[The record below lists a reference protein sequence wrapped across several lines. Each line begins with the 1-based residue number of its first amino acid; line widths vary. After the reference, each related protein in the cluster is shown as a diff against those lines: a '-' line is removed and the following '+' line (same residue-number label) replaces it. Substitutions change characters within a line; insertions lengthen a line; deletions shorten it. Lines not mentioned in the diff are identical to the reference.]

1 MAENHKMP
9 LIHTNPTKNSAL
21 RSGSASQHYRYTI
34 DLQNL
39 PEIVFSKDHVKHSR
53 PSEYTIIEKTLYQKN
68 PKNTLVGGLEHFLF
82 FHILGMSSSQLTFT
96 PSFFRRVGLN
106 HQPVTRLGGSSFK
119 HLPKHYPKYSIS
131 I

>member
-53 PSEYTIIEKTLYQKN
+53 PSEYTIIEKTLYQK
-68 PKNTLVGGLEHFLF
+68 KQKIHWLVVWNIFY
-82 FHILGMSSSQLTFT
+82 SSIYWECHH
-96 PSFFRRVGLN
+96 PN
-106 HQPVTRLGGSSFK
+106 
-119 HLPKHYPKYSIS
+119 
-131 I
+131 

>member
-21 RSGSASQHYRYTI
+21 RSGSASQPYRYTI

-39 PEIVFSKDHVKHSR
+39 PEIVFSKDHVKDSR
-53 PSEYTIIEKTLYQKN
+53 PSGYTIVENILSQKN
-68 PKNTLVGGLEHFLF
+68 PKNKLVGGLEHFLF

-96 PSFFRRVGLN
+96 PSFFRGVGLN
-106 HQPVTRLGGSSFK
+106 HQSVTRLLK
-119 HLPKHYPKYSIS
+119 KHYPKYSLS
-131 I
+131 IIVFEIV